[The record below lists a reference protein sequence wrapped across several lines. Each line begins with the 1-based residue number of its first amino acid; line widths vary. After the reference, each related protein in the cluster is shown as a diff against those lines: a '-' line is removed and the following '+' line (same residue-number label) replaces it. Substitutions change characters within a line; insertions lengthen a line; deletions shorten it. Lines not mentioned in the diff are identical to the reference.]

1 MDTWISPKNGK
12 PYPIQKNGKTSP
24 TLMRLIRT
32 GQDGLINGSAF
43 VFNASTGR
51 LVKKSTFY
59 TNKNTMRAA
68 MVTKGYVAEA
78 RNPNL
83 VYIPN
88 NKDLGDLHRQRGN
101 EFADSKY
108 FSKAKKLNLKTKT
121 DQQRINENPELVTK
135 KVADMKAAGRMEL
148 DGTPEQIA
156 QALAN
161 YMDGTKK
168 NGAQKLKQALSI
180 AYVTKEGLY
189 RCGGFIR
196 HIDPEKLYV
205 AIGTDKGLSFSCN
218 LKNCKAV
225 YIKPL
230 DNRKKKE
237 EATVDELAD
246 DLDDI
251 DLEDD

>member
-12 PYPIQKNGKTSP
+12 PYPIQKDGKTSP

-32 GQDGLINGSAF
+32 GQDGLIKGSAF

-68 MVTKGYVAEA
+68 MVTKGYVAEE
-78 RNPNL
+78 NPNV

-88 NKDLGDLHRQRGN
+88 NKDLENLHRQRGN

-108 FSKAKKLNLKTKT
+108 FSKAKKLNLKKKT
-121 DQQRINENPELVTK
+121 DQQRINEDPELVNQ
-135 KVADMKAAGRMEL
+135 KVVDMKAAGRMEL
-148 DGTPEQIA
+148 DGSPEQIA

-168 NGAQKLKQALSI
+168 SGAQKLKQALSI
-180 AYVTKEGLY
+180 AYVTKDGLY

-218 LKNCKAV
+218 LKNCKAI

-230 DNRKKKE
+230 DNRKKKVE
-237 EATVDELAD
+237 EVVVEEDEGERD
-246 DLDDI
+246 
-251 DLEDD
+251 E